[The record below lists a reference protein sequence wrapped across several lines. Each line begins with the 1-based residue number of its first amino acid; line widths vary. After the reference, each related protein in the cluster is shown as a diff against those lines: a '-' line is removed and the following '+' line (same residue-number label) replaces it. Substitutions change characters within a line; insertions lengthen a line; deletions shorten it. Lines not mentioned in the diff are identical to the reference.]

1 MPIYKKYQLG
11 KFTYSNI
18 EVRDLLKSWLMVSIA
33 FAIVLGGLSSKFFS
47 SFIISLIVV
56 GTGFLLHEL
65 GHKIVAQ
72 RYKYFAEFRSFDE
85 MLFLAVIMSFFGFVF
100 AAPGAVMIGGKSIRK
115 DHNGIISMAGPLV
128 NVILVVVFLGL
139 FVISSGFLQTIAS
152 YGVRINAWLALF
164 NLIPFWQFDGKKI
177 FEWNKVVWGVMTL
190 LSLAFV
196 YYSFTLGA
204 Q

>member
-18 EVRDLLKSWLMVSIA
+18 EVRDLIKSWLMVSIA

-100 AAPGAVMIGGKSIRK
+100 AAPGAVMIGGKSIRE
-115 DHNGIISMAGPLV
+115 DHNGKISIAGPLV
-128 NVILVVVFLGL
+128 NLMLAVVFMLVFYASAG
-139 FVISSGFLQTIAS
+139 FVQTVAEF
-152 YGVRINAWLALF
+152 GMKINGWLALF
-164 NLIPFWQFDGKKI
+164 NLIPVWQFDGA
-177 FEWNKVVWGVMTL
+177 KVYKWRKGLWL
-190 LSLAFV
+190 LVVGGALALLFQAELV
-196 YYSFTLGA
+196 KLL
-204 Q
+204 